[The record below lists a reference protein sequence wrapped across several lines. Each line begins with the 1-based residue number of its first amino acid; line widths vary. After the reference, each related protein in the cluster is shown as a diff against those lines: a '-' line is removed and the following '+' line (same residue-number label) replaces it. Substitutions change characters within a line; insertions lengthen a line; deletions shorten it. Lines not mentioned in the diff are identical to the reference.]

1 MKILFCVE
9 FYYPSIG
16 GAQEVVRQIAE
27 RMASYGHDV
36 SVATTRL
43 ATRRSSNHNGV
54 ALVEFSV
61 WGNNVRGLRGEVD
74 RYREFLSK
82 SKFDVV
88 MFYAAQQW
96 TFDAAWPIMPLI
108 SACKVMVPCGYSNLF
123 ETAYKTY
130 FDELPAVLKHMDA
143 IVYHAKTYRDV
154 EFGKLHRIGKEIF
167 IPNGADAVEFSVAK
181 DTDFLRSISADA
193 STLVLLTVGTMT
205 GMKGHLELAQAFE
218 KIDFGGRK
226 SVLILNGNNNEIGGQ
241 RSAMPGLFFALLRE
255 YGLRYAFRHCVKIFL
270 RRCGLHIG
278 KAIKTVSVQ
287 DCADRINR
295 EQGKTKRV
303 IVVDFPRDQLV
314 QAYLN
319 ADLFVFASNIEY
331 SPLVLFEACA
341 AGLAFL
347 SVPVGNAAEIA
358 AWTGGGEICE
368 APVDE
373 RGYTRVSPE
382 VLRRR
387 IEEIAGDADKLVQL
401 GQNGL
406 IAARERYNWDAIART
421 YENLFDRLVGVS
433 RCHSAGR
440 AVQV

>member
-36 SVATTRL
+36 SVATTRI

-54 ALVEFSV
+54 AVIEFSV
-61 WGNNVRGLRGEVD
+61 SGNHVRGLQGEVD
-74 RYREFLSK
+74 RYRDFLSE
-82 SKFDVV
+82 SKFDIV

-96 TFDAAWPIMPLI
+96 TFDAAWPIMPLL
-108 SACKVMVPCGYSNLF
+108 SGCKVMVPCGYSNLF
-123 ETAYKTY
+123 EAAYETY
-130 FDELPAVLKHMDA
+130 FKELPAVLKRMDA
-143 IVYHAKTYRDV
+143 TVYHAKTYRDV
-154 EFGKLHRIGKEIF
+154 EFGKLHHLGNEVF
-167 IPNGADAVEFSVAK
+167 IPNGADMAEFLVAK
-181 DTDFLRSISADA
+181 DAHFRRSISADA

-205 GMKGHLELAQAFE
+205 GMKGHSEMVQAFAMV
-218 KIDFGGRK
+218 DFGERK
-226 SVLILNGNNNEIGGQ
+226 SVLILNGNNTEIDGRRGT
-241 RSAMPGLFFALLRE
+241 MPTLFLALLRE
-255 YGLRYAFRHCVKIFL
+255 YGLRYACRHIAKSFL
-270 RRCGLHIG
+270 RRCNLRVV
-278 KAIKTVSVQ
+278 KATTIQ
-287 DCADRINR
+287 DWADRINL
-295 EQGKTKRV
+295 EQGNTKRV
-303 IVVDFPRDQLV
+303 IVTNFPRSQLI

-358 AWTGGGEICE
+358 EWTGGGEICE
-368 APVDE
+368 APADK
-373 RGYTRVSPE
+373 RGYTFVSPE

-387 IEEIAGDADKLVQL
+387 IEEIGGDADKLARL

-406 IAARERYNWDAIART
+406 AAVRERYNWDAIART
-421 YENLFDRLVGVS
+421 YENLFDRLVVAS
-433 RCHSAGR
+433 RCRSTGKAAAG
-440 AVQV
+440 